1 MNLWSRIKNVF
12 NNELVSPLDS
22 PEEWVIDALGGQ
34 KSSSGIRVNEN
45 TAVKV
50 VAVFACIRL
59 ISEQLACLPINV
71 YKYANTGKEKDRTH
85 HVDYLISECPNEY
98 MTAFEFWQMMIVNLL
113 LCGDCYAEIVRKN
126 GRPIELWPIPAN
138 RVVKDTKNYKEPV
151 YFVQMDDEYRTLYS
165 EDILHIPG
173 MGQEYLKS
181 YNPVVIARDCLGLSL
196 AAERFA
202 SDYFANGAHP
212 SGVVE
217 TDNALSEPA
226 FERLKQSIN
235 EKYVGLGKTNRVML
249 LEEGMKYK
257 TMAGAPKESQMLET
271 RQHQVVEVAR
281 LFNVPPHKIMDMTRA
296 TFSNIEELN
305 ISFAQDTLVP
315 YCVRIQQA
323 VKQKLF
329 LSHEKKDYFVEY
341 NLGALLRGK
350 LKDRYEAYAMGRN
363 WGWLSVNDIRSKESE
378 STIENGDIYLTPL
391 NMFESGAP
399 LKGGEE
405 NG

>member
-12 NNELVSPLDS
+12 KDELVSPLDS
-22 PEEWVIDALGGQ
+22 PEEWLVDALGGP
-34 KSSSGIRVNEN
+34 KSSSGIRVNET

-50 VAVFACIRL
+50 IAVFACLRL
-59 ISEQLACLPINV
+59 ISEQLSCLPINV
-71 YKYANTGKEKDRTH
+71 YKYNEKGKEKDRTH
-85 HVDYLISECPNEY
+85 HVDYLISESPNEY
-98 MTAFEFWQMMIVNLL
+98 MTAFEFWQMMIVNLM
-113 LCGDCYAEIVRKN
+113 LCGECYAEIVRKN
-126 GRPIELWPIPAN
+126 GRPIELWPIPSN
-138 RVVKDTKNYKEPV
+138 RVIKDTKNYKEPV
-151 YFVQMDDEYRTLYS
+151 YFIQTNNEYKILYS

-181 YNPVVIARDCLGLSL
+181 YNPVVIARDCLGLSI

-217 TDNALSEPA
+217 TDNTLSETA
-226 FERLKQSIN
+226 FTRLKDSIN

-257 TMAGAPKESQMLET
+257 SIAGAPKESQMLET

-315 YCVRIQQA
+315 YCVRIQQSL
-323 VKQKLF
+323 KQKLF
-329 LSHEKKDYFVEY
+329 LTHEKKEYFIEY

-350 LKDRYEAYAMGRN
+350 LKDRYEAYAIGRN
-363 WGWLSVNDIRSKESE
+363 WGWLSVNDIRLKENE

-391 NMFESGAP
+391 NMVESGQP
-399 LKGGEE
+399 LKGGE
-405 NG
+405 NND

>member
-12 NNELVSPLDS
+12 KDELVSPLDS
-22 PEEWVIDALGGQ
+22 PEEWLVDALGGP
-34 KSSSGIRVNEN
+34 KSSSGIRVNET

-50 VAVFACIRL
+50 IAVFACLRL
-59 ISEQLACLPINV
+59 ISEQLSCLPINV
-71 YKYANTGKEKDRTH
+71 YKYNEKGKEKDRTH
-85 HVDYLISECPNEY
+85 HVDYLISESPNEY
-98 MTAFEFWQMMIVNLL
+98 MTAFEFWQMMIVNLM
-113 LCGDCYAEIVRKN
+113 LCGECYAEIVRKN
-126 GRPIELWPIPAN
+126 GRPIELWPIPSN
-138 RVVKDTKNYKEPV
+138 RVIKDTKNYKEPV
-151 YFVQMDDEYRTLYS
+151 YFIQTNNEYKILYS

-181 YNPVVIARDCLGLSL
+181 YNPVVIARDCLGLSI

-217 TDNALSEPA
+217 TDNTLSEIA
-226 FERLKQSIN
+226 FTRLKDSIN

-257 TMAGAPKESQMLET
+257 AIAGAPKESQMLET

-315 YCVRIQQA
+315 YCVRIQQSL
-323 VKQKLF
+323 KQKLF
-329 LSHEKKDYFVEY
+329 LSHEKKEYFIEY

-350 LKDRYEAYAMGRN
+350 LKDRYEAYAIGRN
-363 WGWLSVNDIRSKESE
+363 WGWLSVNDIRLKENE
-378 STIENGDIYLTPL
+378 SAIESGDIYLTPL
-391 NMFESGAP
+391 NMVESGQP
-399 LKGGEE
+399 LKGGEN